1 MTAESV
7 QEIKPQ
13 QPATPSNQQSTVE
26 FPYCDLDSAIEL
38 AKGVHEAGGMACESD
53 QLAAQLSME
62 SKGGGFRVRLN
73 GSRMYG
79 LVTYE
84 RGGRVTLTEL
94 GKRAIDADRE
104 RVARVDAFMAVE
116 LYGKLY
122 EHFKGSPLPPQ
133 AALDRSL
140 ASLGVGDGV
149 KEKARQVLMRS
160 AKQAG
165 FFELASDRLTKP
177 AIRTEAAG
185 TPDNQGSVEKKR
197 QSGNGGGSGGG
208 GSDHPLIQGLLMTL
222 PQTGD
227 QWSLEERSN
236 WLTMANS
243 IFKMVFKVTEAD
255 QGQSV
260 EVKLIQKS

>member
-1 MTAESV
+1 MTAEGV
-7 QEIKPQ
+7 QELKQPQ
-13 QPATPSNQQSTVE
+13 VASTTNQQSTVE

-38 AKGVHEAGGMACESD
+38 AKGVHDAGGMACESE

-62 SKGGGFRVRLN
+62 AKGGGFRVRLN

-94 GKRAIDADRE
+94 GKRAIDSDKE
-104 RVARVDAFMAVE
+104 RAARVDAFLKVE
-116 LYGKLY
+116 LYEKLY
-122 EHFKGSPLPPQ
+122 ELFKGSPLPPQ

-140 ASLGVGDGV
+140 VTLGVGDGV

-160 AKQAG
+160 AKQAA
-165 FFELASDRLTKP
+165 FFELAQDRLTKP
-177 AIRTEAAG
+177 AIRTDG
-185 TPDNQGSVEKKR
+185 SSTSIVPHPDEKKKN
-197 QSGNGGGSGGG
+197 SGSGGG
-208 GSDHPLIQGLLMTL
+208 GEGGASHPLIQGLLVTL
-222 PQTGD
+222 PQPGE
-227 QWSLEERSN
+227 QWSLEDRSN

-243 IFKMVFKVTEAD
+243 IFKMVYKSTDSD

-260 EVKLIQKS
+260 EVKLNQKP